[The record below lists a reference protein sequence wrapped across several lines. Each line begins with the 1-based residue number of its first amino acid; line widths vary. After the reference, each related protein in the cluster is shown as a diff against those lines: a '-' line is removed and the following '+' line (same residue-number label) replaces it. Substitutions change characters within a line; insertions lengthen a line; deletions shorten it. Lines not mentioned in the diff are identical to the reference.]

1 MEFLLFFVYIGVFL
15 GGVVFFVGFGCV
27 WLFGFLNHSNNE
39 SLLQPRPYCG
49 FKMGTCYLAL
59 RPREY
64 IISDNII
71 AGTHPIREVAAF
83 QC

>member
-1 MEFLLFFVYIGVFL
+1 MEFLLLFVYIGGFL
-15 GGVVFFVGFGCV
+15 EVWWFLLVLVV
-27 WLFGFLNHSNNE
+27 FGFLNHSNNK

-59 RPREY
+59 QPREY